1 MSAQVKAQPP
11 LLAAMLSMTLL
22 ACTQNTAPN
31 PDLIPTTQYEGEA
44 MSRQWM
50 GSFPAESD
58 LAILLDTQMA
68 PVIKADDRD
77 AYGQRFLPTSW
88 LDSVATAFEST
99 DVEDAFYTENMD
111 HEWRLV
117 SARITPC
124 APLGILPS
132 QNIDAYCWPAV
143 RLVWQP
149 VVEDHRLSWGPIV
162 DWFADDR
169 AIHAIYPLQ
178 PRNIYGQRIDRSLLD
193 EVSETLQA
201 GNLPG
206 YVNSQAFFEQ
216 RDITSTWLL
225 NNAYALRDP
234 RLDDTSWSQLD
245 LRPETQLDDDTL
257 EAFRGRLWSFL
268 VEFAQ
273 PEDLREM
280 TSFSLPEG
288 RNPAGSDI
296 WVFVQFL
303 AENGRIYPN
312 DLRVMG
318 RESGQVLAK
327 IGPSQTVAVSVEDEA
342 IEAALAEGNRELADS
357 LIITGQDIAEK
368 GEAMADP
375 YQFLVPNTS
384 CASCHRL
391 NGLRFDF
398 HSLSGFEDRGITVSP
413 RVNKD
418 VERDINWVRTRG
430 L

>member
-11 LLAAMLSMTLL
+11 LLIPAL
-22 ACTQNTAPN
+22 AIAVLGCTQTNAPN
-31 PDLIPTTQYEGEA
+31 PDLLSTTPYEGEVV
-44 MSRQWM
+44 SRQWM

-58 LAILLDTQMA
+58 LAILLDTQIA
-68 PVIKADDRD
+68 PIIKADDRD
-77 AYGQRFLPTSW
+77 VYGQRFLPASW
-88 LDSVATAFEST
+88 LDTVAQAFEST
-99 DVEDAFYTENMD
+99 EVEDAFYTENMD
-111 HEWRLV
+111 HQWRLV

-124 APLGILPS
+124 APLGILPT
-132 QNIDAYCWPAV
+132 QDIDAYCWPAV

-162 DWFADDR
+162 DYFADDR
-169 AIHAIYPLQ
+169 AIHAIYPVH
-178 PRNIYGQRIDRSLLD
+178 PRDSYGQRMDRSLLD
-193 EVSETLQA
+193 DVSKTLET
-201 GNLPG
+201 GGLPG
-206 YVNSQAFFEQ
+206 YSTSRAFFAQ

-225 NNAYALRDP
+225 NNAYALRDD
-234 RLDDTSWSQLD
+234 RLSDDSWSQLD
-245 LRPETQLDDDTL
+245 LRPETQLDDATL
-257 EAFRGRLWSFL
+257 EAFQGRLWAFL

-296 WVFVQFL
+296 WVFLQFL

-318 RESGQVLAK
+318 RESGQLLAK
-327 IGPSQTVAVSVEDEA
+327 IGPTQTVAVGIEDEA
-342 IEAALAEGNRELADS
+342 IEAALATGNRELADS
-357 LIITGQDIAEK
+357 LIITAEDIEEK

-418 VERDINWVRTRG
+418 VERDINWVRSRG